1 MNKEKLTIIIISVV
15 IFLALIFS
23 TVLIYDNKNKEV
35 KVENTDALKIKEEY
49 ESLNKKDNGEVNY
62 INVKINKENPIVYTT
77 PKEVI
82 DKINN
87 KDLFVVYFGN
97 SKKNENRQ
105 IVESLLESAKEKEV
119 DKIYY
124 IDTRKYENDLEDLRS
139 LLKEISGKEDD
150 YTSVP
155 SVIAISKKKIVQY
168 ETGIDTDKDI
178 KAYSKNKFN
187 CLFKCLAEEST
198 TCKKNS
204 C

>member
-1 MNKEKLTIIIISVV
+1 M
-15 IFLALIFS
+15 
-23 TVLIYDNKNKEV
+23 DN
-35 KVENTDALKIKEEY
+35 
-49 ESLNKKDNGEVNY
+49 
-62 INVKINKENPIVYTT
+62 IVYTT

-87 KDLFVVYFGN
+87 KDLFVVYFGD

-155 SVIAISKKKIVQY
+155 SVIAISKKKIV
-168 ETGIDTDKDI
+168 
-178 KAYSKNKFN
+178 
-187 CLFKCLAEEST
+187 
-198 TCKKNS
+198 
-204 C
+204 

>member
-1 MNKEKLTIIIISVV
+1 MPHYNAYDSFKTKKSIEKKQRAKEKV
-15 IFLALIFS
+15 
-23 TVLIYDNKNKEV
+23 
-35 KVENTDALKIKEEY
+35 
-49 ESLNKKDNGEVNY
+49 
-62 INVKINKENPIVYTT
+62 
-77 PKEVI
+77 
-82 DKINN
+82 
-87 KDLFVVYFGN
+87 FG
-97 SKKNENRQ
+97 K
-105 IVESLLESAKEKEV
+105 KEKEV

-178 KAYSKNKFN
+178 KTYSKNKFN

>member
-1 MNKEKLTIIIISVV
+1 MKKFIT
-15 IFLALIFS
+15 S
-23 TVLIYDNKNKEV
+23 TVIVLTLLLLVTGCNKTKNL
-35 KVENTDALKIKEEY
+35 TDSEKFKEEY

-150 YTSVP
+150 YTSDP

-178 KAYSKNKFN
+178 KTYSKNKFN
-187 CLFKCLAEEST
+187 CLFKCLSEEST
-198 TCKKNS
+198 ICKKNS

>member
-1 MNKEKLTIIIISVV
+1 M
-15 IFLALIFS
+15 
-23 TVLIYDNKNKEV
+23 
-35 KVENTDALKIKEEY
+35 
-49 ESLNKKDNGEVNY
+49 
-62 INVKINKENPIVYTT
+62 
-77 PKEVI
+77 I

-124 IDTRKYENDLEDLRS
+124 IDTRKYANDLEDLRS

-178 KAYSKNKFN
+178 KTYSKNKPIQT
-187 CLFKCLAEEST
+187 AVM
-198 TCKKNS
+198 
-204 C
+204 

>member
-1 MNKEKLTIIIISVV
+1 MKKFIT
-15 IFLALIFS
+15 S
-23 TVLIYDNKNKEV
+23 TVIVLTLLLLVTGCNKTKNL
-35 KVENTDALKIKEEY
+35 TDSEKFKEEY

-62 INVKINKENPIVYTT
+62 INVKINKENPIIYIT

-119 DKIYY
+119 DRIYY

>member
-1 MNKEKLTIIIISVV
+1 MKKFIT
-15 IFLALIFS
+15 S
-23 TVLIYDNKNKEV
+23 TVIVLTLLLLVTGCNKTKNL
-35 KVENTDALKIKEEY
+35 TDSEKFKEEY

-87 KDLFVVYFGN
+87 KDLFVVYFGD

-124 IDTRKYENDLEDLRS
+124 IDTRKYANELDDLKS

-178 KAYSKNKFN
+178 KTYSKNKFN
-187 CLFKCLAEEST
+187 CLFKCLSEEST

>member
-1 MNKEKLTIIIISVV
+1 MKKFIT
-15 IFLALIFS
+15 S
-23 TVLIYDNKNKEV
+23 TVIVLTLLLLVTGCNKTKNL
-35 KVENTDALKIKEEY
+35 TDSEKFKEEY

-139 LLKEISGKEDD
+139 LLKELSGKEDD
-150 YTSVP
+150 YTSDP

-178 KAYSKNKFN
+178 KTYSKNKFN
-187 CLFKCLAEEST
+187 CLFKCLSEEST
-198 TCKKNS
+198 ICKKNS

>member
-1 MNKEKLTIIIISVV
+1 MKKFLT
-15 IFLALIFS
+15 S
-23 TVLIYDNKNKEV
+23 TVIVLTLLLLVTGCNKTKNL
-35 KVENTDALKIKEEY
+35 TDSEKFKEEY

-62 INVKINKENPIVYTT
+62 INVKINKENPMVYTT

-87 KDLFVVYFGN
+87 KDLFVVYFGD

-168 ETGIDTDKDI
+168 ETGIYIDKDI
-178 KAYSKNKFN
+178 KEYLINKFN
-187 CLFKCLAEEST
+187 CLF
-198 TCKKNS
+198 
-204 C
+204 

>member
-1 MNKEKLTIIIISVV
+1 MKKFIT
-15 IFLALIFS
+15 S
-23 TVLIYDNKNKEV
+23 TVIVLTLLLLVTGCNKTKNL
-35 KVENTDALKIKEEY
+35 TDSEKFKEEY

-124 IDTRKYENDLEDLRS
+124 IDTRKYANDLEELRS

-155 SVIAISKKKIVQY
+155 SVIAIAKKKIVQY

-178 KAYSKNKFN
+178 KTYSKNKFN
-187 CLFKCLAEEST
+187 CLFKCLSEENT

>member
-1 MNKEKLTIIIISVV
+1 MKKFIT
-15 IFLALIFS
+15 S
-23 TVLIYDNKNKEV
+23 TVIVLTLLLLVTGCNKTKNLTESEKF
-35 KVENTDALKIKEEY
+35 KEEY
-49 ESLNKKDNGEVNY
+49 ESLNNKDNGEVNY

-87 KDLFVVYFGN
+87 KDLFVVYFGD

-187 CLFKCLAEEST
+187 CLFKCLVEEST